1 MDQLTIYLLVCV
13 HTSKALINHLGGMG
27 AHGEGW
33 RASVGVEDALQSS
46 LRDTERSS
54 EAEGLTEGWSEG
66 RWEWLNTQST
76 EQEKAWRGW
85 DRARGDWTPKRDCSK
100 EDLDWGRRRENNWA
114 VDSVMMQPLS
124 SEPRRRNVRGR
135 ERDWLPWL
143 LANKNCLEMCP
154 APRFCRCSWE

>member
-66 RWEWLNTQST
+66 RWEWLNT
-76 EQEKAWRGW
+76 KH
-85 DRARGDWTPKRDCSK
+85 RAGKGMAGMGPGSGGLNAET
-100 EDLDWGRRRENNWA
+100 
-114 VDSVMMQPLS
+114 
-124 SEPRRRNVRGR
+124 
-135 ERDWLPWL
+135 
-143 LANKNCLEMCP
+143 
-154 APRFCRCSWE
+154 